1 MNSTFYRTIQV
12 DGLSIFYREAGPT
25 NGETI
30 LLLHG
35 LPSSSRMFEP
45 LFARLSDRYHLIA
58 PDYPGF
64 GHSDWPDPGKF
75 AYTFDHLAETMN
87 HFTEA
92 LGLSRYTLYM
102 QDYGGPVGF
111 RMALEHPERVEALIV
126 QDAVAHNR
134 GLGANWK
141 TRRAFWADRAAN
153 ESALRTNLL
162 SLEAARARHVGTD
175 PDVERH
181 DPDLWTDESYF
192 LNRPGQAE
200 IQSDLF
206 YDYRAN
212 VDSYP
217 KWQAW
222 MREKQPRLLVI
233 WGKYE
238 TSFDPSEPE
247 SYREDVPNAEVH
259 IVDGGHFALDTAA
272 DEIAS
277 SMRNFM
283 ASSRE
288 TDSISKRR
296 TTMTT
301 KGKVLVLV
309 SSGHGLPLKDGKV
322 YTGAGYYLNELTVP
336 VRALM
341 NEGYEITF
349 ANPKGNT
356 PQMDVHSAVADFFGG
371 DEAKLQDY
379 LKFRDTLTGL
389 KNPTRISDVIAS
401 GLDQYD
407 AVFVPG
413 GHGPMMDLLDD
424 PDAGAVMRHFH
435 KTSKPTAVLCHGP
448 ISLLS
453 ALPNSTEVVA
463 ALSAGDAAG
472 ARAKAQGWIY
482 SGYKMT
488 IFSTAEEQQR
498 EPLEIGGKV
507 LFYPDFALSTAGGD
521 VSVLEPWKSYVLQD
535 RELISGQN
543 PFSDEALLKLLLPAL
558 NKKKLDSAA

>member
-1 MNSTFYRTIQV
+1 MDR
-12 DGLSIFYREAGPT
+12 T
-25 NGETI
+25 NGLEQTA
-30 LLLHG
+30 
-35 LPSSSRMFEP
+35 STS
-45 LFARLSDRYHLIA
+45 LSVNVFTALGKAMVGDR
-58 PDYPGF
+58 PKPF
-64 GHSDWPDPGKF
+64 G
-75 AYTFDHLAETMN
+75 
-87 HFTEA
+87 EA
-92 LGLSRYTLYM
+92 LGFNPITSTLIFGEH
-102 QDYGGPVGF
+102 DA
-111 RMALEHPERVEALIV
+111 ALVDAIGTVAEAEALA
-126 QDAVAHNR
+126 DWVALHNR
-134 GLGANWK
+134 NLSNTVAIQVPLMKQWGA
-141 TRRAFWADRAAN
+141 
-153 ESALRTNLL
+153 
-162 SLEAARARHVGTD
+162 EARV
-175 PDVERH
+175 
-181 DPDLWTDESYF
+181 
-192 LNRPGQAE
+192 
-200 IQSDLF
+200 
-206 YDYRAN
+206 
-212 VDSYP
+212 
-217 KWQAW
+217 
-222 MREKQPRLLVI
+222 LVP
-233 WGKYE
+233 
-238 TSFDPSEPE
+238 T
-247 SYREDVPNAEVH
+247 
-259 IVDGGHFALDTAA
+259 
-272 DEIAS
+272 
-277 SMRNFM
+277 
-283 ASSRE
+283 
-288 TDSISKRR
+288 SKRS

-341 NEGYEITF
+341 KEGYEITF

-389 KNPTRISDVIAS
+389 ESPTRISDVIAS

-424 PDAGAVMRHFH
+424 PDAGTVLRHFH

-453 ALPNSTEVVA
+453 ALPNSKEVVD
-463 ALSAGDAAG
+463 ALAAGDTAG

-507 LFYPDFALSTAGGD
+507 LFYPDFALRTAGGD
-521 VSVLEPWKSYVLQD
+521 VSVVEPWKSHVLQD

-543 PFSDEALLKLLLPAL
+543 PFSDQALLNLLLPAL
-558 NKKKLDSAA
+558 EGKKKRVA